1 MAKAP
6 QTGAKLP
13 SSEQAL
19 DGRHQ
24 RSERSRRAIIEAAVA
39 LMGDGILGPTAQQIS
54 DRADVGMR
62 TFFRHFEDMESLFVA
77 VNEYTQ
83 HDYEEPFLGGDRS
96 GTIEERVEKLVAQ
109 RADGYEKISKVLLST
124 QVHMWRSDYLKKNHD
139 NAVKN
144 LRLNLELWLPELKK
158 LPRGQRDA
166 ADAVSSFDMWNR
178 LREHQKLSKKAS
190 VAIVR
195 ELLNQLMEKR

>member
-6 QTGAKLP
+6 QTSVKLR
-13 SSEQAL
+13 SHEQTL
-19 DGRHQ
+19 DGRRQ
-24 RSERSRRAIIEAAVA
+24 RSERSRIAIIEAAVA
-39 LMGDGILGPTAQQIS
+39 LMGDGVLVPTAQQIS
-54 DRADVGMR
+54 DRAEIGMR

-96 GTIEERVEKLVAQ
+96 GTIEERIEKLVAQ

-124 QVHMWRSDYLKKNHD
+124 QALMWRSKFLKKGHER
-139 NAVKN
+139 AVRN
-144 LRLNLELWLPELKK
+144 LRLNLEAWFPELRE
-158 LPRGQRDA
+158 LSREQREA

-190 VAIVR
+190 AAIVSD
-195 ELLNQLMEKR
+195 LLNQLLGKR